1 MYSNLYYDVVRS
13 ISLGLE
19 PVYDNFKL
27 RIINDKVCIV
37 GFIPDFYRQ
46 NFNQAVK
53 LIVDGSLF
61 SFDFESID
69 KETHL
74 YNCTRYK
81 HLIRFEIT
89 LLNVETLSYD
99 MFYQNK
105 NNQFSNFVIKLN
117 LPDTKELMDNS
128 MPFPALSYLIAPN
141 VVKINKAFLG
151 CKSLKVLCLDS
162 YKDTP
167 LVFSPI
173 SLLKTIKLS
182 KDYIITEDDIIN
194 MLGLCSSN
202 LFILLV
208 STYCRCISL
217 QSLFTV
223 LDVNTR
229 INLKLKNLTVIN
241 NSNYYNG
248 NEKFLK
254 ESYTFSNVIEL
265 NASFIHCIIGT
276 FIFEKLEHINKN
288 TFINCFISQLCLS
301 NVKDCE
307 KNSFVN
313 SKIIDLDL
321 SNVDILNTDI
331 FCNCSIE
338 HLVISSNCV
347 TDMALL
353 KSIVENITIKEESV

>member
-1 MYSNLYYDVVRS
+1 MYSDLYYDVVRS

-46 NFNQAVK
+46 KYNHAVK

-69 KETHL
+69 KEIHL
-74 YNCTRYK
+74 YNCTHYK
-81 HLIRFEIT
+81 RLIRFDIT

-128 MPFPALSYLIAPN
+128 MPFPTLSYLIAPN

-151 CKSLKVLCLDS
+151 CKSLKVLCLNS
-162 YKDTP
+162 YKKTP

-173 SLLKTIKLS
+173 SLLKTIRLS

-194 MLGLCSSN
+194 MLGICSSN

-223 LDVNTR
+223 LDANTR

-254 ESYTFSNVIEL
+254 ESYTFENVIEL

-288 TFINCFISQLCLS
+288 TFINCFISELNIS
-301 NVKDCE
+301 NAKYCE
-307 KNSFVN
+307 ANSFINTRIV
-313 SKIIDLDL
+313 DLDL
-321 SNVDILNTDI
+321 SSLDVLDHNI
-331 FCNCSIE
+331 FSNCTIE
-338 HLVISSNCV
+338 SLYLSSNCV
-347 TDMALL
+347 VTDMDVL
-353 KSIVENITIKEESV
+353 KNNVEKIIIRDKE